1 MRRASRVIA
10 LFLALG
16 LLAGAGVLVV
26 ADRNAARGRIAA
38 RAAQLVAQRA
48 GELTSALQVVVERVA
63 LYSYSSDGI
72 IVYADEGRA
81 PPDVVGEAARAALDD
96 LRRVQGAEVG
106 YAVISDGADR
116 VLLQSGSDGGVGGPR
131 AQGTLPTGLTGFRDV
146 SSSSTSTVSVGMASG
161 NAAGSLLT
169 FSATIRTA
177 PGRRGRLLSFT
188 IPVRELIGADDDRA
202 RTQTLLGGGEV
213 DAAMSPASRGAGAVS
228 VTEGSRLAE
237 LIANGNRQAAE
248 IELDGHI
255 WAYESLPS
263 TLGSGGY
270 PWSFIASRTTAR
282 TPTLLDEAVP
292 VPLLMGLGSVTLAI
306 IGLLGLRRARR
317 ELEGAAMTDQMT
329 GIPNRA
335 ALLRDL
341 GQSMR
346 RSDRLRLALFDLNG
360 FKQYNDTFGHNAGD
374 ALLQRLARALS
385 IAVAPG
391 RAFRLGGD
399 EFCVISPSELAD
411 EIESRAALALTE
423 QGLGFAVDAAWGS
436 VLCPDECSSVPEAL
450 AIADERM
457 YRQKRGRQGGAL
469 TQTKAAL
476 VRLMAERD
484 QELGDHHRRV
494 ADLATRTAREMN
506 LSVDE
511 VACIKDAAELHDI
524 GLLAIPDSI
533 REKPGPL
540 DHAEFDFIGR
550 HAAIGARILDAADA
564 LHGAAAIVR
573 ATHERLDAQAY
584 PTSAS
589 ADQITL
595 SAGIISACDA
605 YDTMTH
611 SLAYRPAITPESARA
626 ELRACAGTQFDPSVV
641 AALEAAL
648 DRPQP
653 TRGHAPGTGV
663 PALYDPRDA
672 AREPRAVADG
682 IDRVGNVAPDLNHAQ
697 AVKGVGLSSAVR
709 DSRRARRRRSP

>member
-1 MRRASRVIA
+1 MRRASSVIA
-10 LFLALG
+10 LFLAIG

-38 RAAQLVAQRA
+38 RASQLVAQRA
-48 GELTSALQVVVERVA
+48 DELTSALQVIVERAA

-72 IVYADEGRA
+72 IAYAAVGA
-81 PPDVVGEAARAALDD
+81 PPDVVRQAAREALDD
-96 LRRVQGAEVG
+96 LRRVQGADIG

-116 VLLQSGSDGGVGGPR
+116 QLLQSPSSGGVGGPP
-131 AQGTLPTGLTGFRDV
+131 AQGALPISLTGFRDV

-161 NAAGSLLT
+161 GAGGSSLT
-169 FSATIRTA
+169 FSAAIRTA
-177 PGRRGRLLSFT
+177 PRRPSRLLSFT
-188 IPVRELIGADDDRA
+188 IPVSELVGADYDRA
-202 RTQTLLGGGEV
+202 HTQTLLGGGEF
-213 DAAMSPASRGAGAVS
+213 DAAMSPASLGAGAVS
-228 VTEGSRLAE
+228 VTESARLAE
-237 LIANGNRQAAE
+237 LIAGGNRQAGE

-255 WAYESLPS
+255 WAYESLPA

-270 PWSFIASRTTAR
+270 PWSFIASATAAR
-282 TPTLLDEAVP
+282 IPTLADEAVP
-292 VPLLMGLGSVTLAI
+292 VPLLMGLVSATLAI
-306 IGLLGLRRARR
+306 IGLLGLQRARR

-346 RSDRLRLALFDLNG
+346 RGDRLRLALFDLNG
-360 FKQYNDTFGHNAGD
+360 FKQYNDAFGHNAGD

-399 EFCVISPSELAD
+399 EFCVISTSELAD

-436 VLCPDECSSVPEAL
+436 VRYPDQCSSVPEAL

-457 YRQKRGRQGGAL
+457 YRHKRGRQGGAL
-469 TQTKAAL
+469 AQTKAAL
-476 VRLMAERD
+476 VRLMDERD

-494 ADLATRTAREMN
+494 ADLAARTAREMN
-506 LSVDE
+506 LSLDQ
-511 VACIKDAAELHDI
+511 VACINDAAELHDI

-540 DHAEFDFIGR
+540 DRAEFDFISR
-550 HAAIGARILDAADA
+550 HAAIGARILDAAEA
-564 LHGAAAIVR
+564 LHDAAAIVR
-573 ATHERLDAQAY
+573 ATHERMDGQGY
-584 PTSAS
+584 PTNAA

-595 SAGIISACDA
+595 SARIISACDA

-611 SLAYRPAITPESARA
+611 SHAYRGAIAPESARA
-626 ELRACAGTQFDPSVV
+626 ELRACAGTQFDASVV
-641 AALEAAL
+641 AAFEAML
-648 DRPQP
+648 GRFQS
-653 TRGHAPGTGV
+653 TRDHAPGTGV
-663 PALYDPRDA
+663 PADSGGA
-672 AREPRAVADG
+672 AALAG
-682 IDRVGNVAPDLNHAQ
+682 
-697 AVKGVGLSSAVR
+697 
-709 DSRRARRRRSP
+709 